1 MTRMIDVDLLIAEF
15 EKVYP
20 LATNEMGGVVNKKI
34 YDIINSIPVV
44 QESSPNNPAGDLISR
59 DALRKEVTEKVN
71 FTTVDGHIAYDKM
84 LKLIDNAPTV
94 EEVSV
99 IEFKE
104 PLPLVKAQK
113 IVKALSKRPQGD
125 LIRRSDALKA
135 VDNRNEEL
143 LHHAEYRKKHC
154 DIDLLGIKKH
164 ILAIPPVEARPQG
177 EWIPMSTDS
186 RGYSESFKCSIC
198 GAYIYPRCL
207 VKELDYNGCPY
218 CGAAM
223 RTEDK

>member
-59 DALRKEVTEKVN
+59 EALRKEVTEKVN

-113 IVKALSKRPQGD
+113 IVKTLSKRPQGECCGSCYLCD
-125 LIRRSDALKA
+125 VSD
-135 VDNRNEEL
+135 
-143 LHHAEYRKKHC
+143 
-154 DIDLLGIKKH
+154 
-164 ILAIPPVEARPQG
+164 
-177 EWIPMSTDS
+177 
-186 RGYSESFKCSIC
+186 C
-198 GAYIYPRCL
+198 GADM
-207 VKELDYNGCPY
+207 KG
-218 CGAAM
+218 GA
-223 RTEDK
+223 K